1 MKRQRRELVRLWG
14 DEGTPT
20 RRSGGDERGP
30 RTLAGCAWSTSS
42 EATRARKVTHRP
54 NVRREPPLIDSSMA
68 AIGAAACSPSAAV

>member
-1 MKRQRRELVRLWG
+1 L
-14 DEGTPT
+14 GTPSPHT
-20 RRSGGDERGP
+20 AVGRPGEGL

-54 NVRREPPLIDSSMA
+54 NVRRELPLIDSSIT